1 MSRTVDDQEVDPA
14 SPGQVSAAVA
24 SEVLALVRV
33 FGGIKARVA
42 TGPESDHFPAVLLG
56 KLEHFGPSRASDLAE
71 HLCAD
76 PSTVSRQVATL
87 VKSGLVE
94 RRADPD
100 DGRASI
106 LVLTDLGR
114 ARAQE
119 NAARRG
125 HAAAPVLEDWTTEE
139 RATFLGLLRR
149 YTAGVET
156 HRDEIIRRMLDPE
169 SGLHAPVTASAPAP
183 RPATVGLAPATAQK
197 VGA

>member
-1 MSRTVDDQEVDPA
+1 MNLIADGVDVDPT

-24 SEVLALVRV
+24 TEVLALVRI

-42 TGPESDHFPAVLLG
+42 TGPESDHFPSVLLG
-56 KLEHFGPSRASDLAE
+56 KLAHFGPSRASDLAE

-114 ARAQE
+114 TRAQE

-125 HAAAPVLEDWTTEE
+125 HAAAPVLQDWTTED

-149 YTAGVET
+149 YTVGVET
-156 HRDEIIRRMLDPE
+156 HRDEIIRRMLDPD
-169 SGLHAPVTASAPAP
+169 SGPPASDTDSPSP
-183 RPATVGLAPATAQK
+183 RPADAVPASTSAQK

>member
-1 MSRTVDDQEVDPA
+1 MSLTIDEVAVDPA

-24 SEVLALVRV
+24 TEILALVRV
-33 FGGIKARVA
+33 FSGIKARVA
-42 TGPESDHFPAVLLG
+42 TGPDSDHFPAALIG
-56 KLEHFGPSRASDLAE
+56 KLAHFGPSRASDLAE

-76 PSTVSRQVATL
+76 PSTVSRQVAGL
-87 VKSGLVE
+87 VKSGLIE

-106 LVLTDLGR
+106 LVLTELGR
-114 ARAQE
+114 TRAQE

-125 HAAAPVLEDWTTEE
+125 HAAAPVLQDWTTEE

-149 YTAGVET
+149 YTSGVET
-156 HRDEIIRRMLDPE
+156 HRDEIIRRMLDPD
-169 SGLHAPVTASAPAP
+169 SPSP
-183 RPATVGLAPATAQK
+183 RPATAVPASTTAQK

>member
-1 MSRTVDDQEVDPA
+1 MSLTIDDVAVDPT

-24 SEVLALVRV
+24 SEVLALVRI
-33 FGGIKARVA
+33 FGGIRARVA
-42 TGPESDHFPAVLLG
+42 SGPESDHFPAVLLG
-56 KLEHFGPSRASDLAE
+56 KLAHFGPSRASDLAE

-76 PSTVSRQVATL
+76 PSTVSRQVAHL
-87 VKSGLVE
+87 VKSGLIE

-114 ARAQE
+114 SRAEE

-125 HAAAPVLEDWTTEE
+125 HAAAPVLEDWSTED
-139 RATFLGLLRR
+139 RATFLALLRR
-149 YTAGVET
+149 YTTGVET
-156 HRDEIIRRMLDPE
+156 HRDEIIRRMLDPD
-169 SGLHAPVTASAPAP
+169 SPPP
-183 RPATVGLAPATAQK
+183 RPATAVPASTTAQK